1 METLKKLQQMEA
13 LKKLLIAIHNYSQ
26 KDLDNIN
33 IYQWGMIKYYY
44 KHDLV
49 NEMLDYI
56 KNTVRENKNYQGGY

>member
-1 METLKKLQQMEA
+1 MKILQN
-13 LKKLLIAIHNYSQ
+13 LLIAIHNYNQ

-44 KHDLV
+44 KHDLI

-56 KNTVRENKNYQGGY
+56 KNTVRENNGR

>member
-1 METLKKLQQMEA
+1 MKILQN
-13 LKKLLIAIHNYSQ
+13 LLIAIHNYNQ

-44 KHDLV
+44 KLDLI

-56 KNTVRENKNYQGGY
+56 KNTVRENKGGY

>member
-1 METLKKLQQMEA
+1 MEDRNMQILQN
-13 LKKLLIAIHNYSQ
+13 LLIAIHNYNQ

-44 KHDLV
+44 KHDLI

-56 KNTVRENKNYQGGY
+56 KNTVRENKIYGGIK